1 MANLDY
7 QQGKEEEAD
16 DGDIDSLFEDEE
28 EEEDQGVDTFG
39 KQDENNEFAQEE
51 EDNHTTSTDPGHRH
65 GYDHHHAN
73 SQDSSDEPDAEKLER
88 VKAKLRRMQENQ
100 KAQKESR
107 RAIFINKALNPEKTI
122 TKGPARSS
130 IINSSKPVSKTKKI
144 IFTPFCIKDRTRTSS
159 WWAFTD
165 DRRRGKGKC
174 SKAAQCKTAGS
185 ATPQTNEGRESG
197 TDIKNIKYIEI

>member
-1 MANLDY
+1 MANLDH

-130 IINSSKPVSKTKKI
+130 IINSSKPVSKTKKSSSLHSVSK
-144 IFTPFCIKDRTRTSS
+144 TGQGPRAGGPSRTTGGGGR
-159 WWAFTD
+159 
-165 DRRRGKGKC
+165 
-174 SKAAQCKTAGS
+174 GS
-185 ATPQTNEGRESG
+185 APKLPNAKQRVAQRLKQMKGGRAVR
-197 TDIKNIKYIEI
+197 T